1 MKKIIALLL
10 LSVMC
15 LSLVACKNVE
25 THDKVVGTWVNL
37 DETFNGE
44 SYTVTFNSDGSAK
57 ISIFSTDYTWRYD
70 TDHNRYILSG
80 HMDFNIS
87 FETVDGIEYMH
98 LEGDKWVRM
107 EDYDKVK
114 QYCSVY
120 THKEEAE
127 SKAYN

>member
-10 LSVMC
+10 LAVMC

-70 TDHNRYILSG
+70 TDNNRYILSG

-98 LEGDKWVRM
+98 LDGDKWVRM

-114 QYCSVY
+114 
-120 THKEEAE
+120 
-127 SKAYN
+127 